1 MPMVSS
7 SLATIGDSAWEVL
20 AIAAIVL
27 LPLVPVSYA
36 AWGFLGGRR
45 STRGQEIE
53 SGRSASTPFAVIS
66 VVGTA
71 IAAAAVLT
79 LLLVVA
85 IRAAA
90 A

>member
-1 MPMVSS
+1 MSS
-7 SLATIGDSAWEVL
+7 SLATVGDSVWEIL

-27 LPLVPVSYA
+27 VPLVPVTYF
-36 AWGFLGGRR
+36 AWAFVGGRR

-53 SGRSASTPFAVIS
+53 SGRSESTPFAVIS

-85 IRAAA
+85 IRAVAA
-90 A
+90 